1 MIFQFGFL
9 FYPYYCSPLNSIFAS
24 NEQNMIQRIQTIY
37 LFLAFVCI
45 LLQLFFPAFIIYK
58 ELAGETMETGV
69 YLSQGLFTQI
79 IFGLLAMFPVAGI
92 MLYKNRGKQLMVTR
106 LGLISYI
113 LVAIG
118 FILIAFL
125 GKDYLIETSI
135 IEGQTLIAEAV
146 YKVGNGLSYY
156 LMFISVPF
164 MLLAIRGIR
173 ADEKLVKSL
182 DRLR

>member
-1 MIFQFGFL
+1 
-9 FYPYYCSPLNSIFAS
+9 
-24 NEQNMIQRIQTIY
+24 MIQRIQTIY
-37 LFLAFVCI
+37 LFLAAVCI
-45 LLQLFFPAFIIYK
+45 ALQLFFPTFIIYK
-58 ELAGETMETGV
+58 EIEGETTETMF
-69 YLSQGLFTQI
+69 YLSQGLFEKI
-79 IFGLLAMFPVAGI
+79 IFVLLALFPIAGL
-92 MLYKNRGKQLMVTR
+92 MLYKNRGKQIMVTR

-125 GKDYLIETSI
+125 AKDYLIESSI
-135 IEGQTLIAEAV
+135 VDLEILETGAI
-146 YKVGNGLSYY
+146 YKIGNGLGYY
-156 LMFISVPF
+156 LMFVAVPF

>member
-1 MIFQFGFL
+1 
-9 FYPYYCSPLNSIFAS
+9 
-24 NEQNMIQRIQTIY
+24 MIQRIQTVY
-37 LFLAFVCI
+37 LFLAAVCMA
-45 LLQLFFPAFIIYK
+45 LQLFFPTFIIFK
-58 ELAGETMETGV
+58 EIEGQTTETMV
-69 YLSQGLFTQI
+69 YLSQGLFTKI
-79 IFGLLAMFPVAGI
+79 IFVLLTLFPVAGI
-92 MLYKNRGKQLMVTR
+92 MLYKNRGKQIMVTR

-125 GKDYLIETSI
+125 GKDYLIESSI
-135 IEGQTLIAEAV
+135 MEGQTLLTKEA
-146 YKVGNGLSYY
+146 YKVGNGLGYY
-156 LMFISVPF
+156 LMFVAVPF